1 MLDLE
6 AKYMEAEG
14 DAEHRG
20 RELAKDALRR
30 RQPLPMY
37 RDASP
42 IEPPEGSPGLDD
54 PVPGNGA
61 LDDDLGGAEEP
72 VIDLDA

>member
-20 RELAKDALRR
+20 RELAEEALRR
-30 RQPLPMY
+30 RQLSPRY
-37 RDASP
+37 RDVSP
-42 IEPPEGSPGLDD
+42 TEPPEGSPGLDD
-54 PVPGNGA
+54 PVPGN
-61 LDDDLGGAEEP
+61 D
-72 VIDLDA
+72 VLDAIVDQSSHHNKISK